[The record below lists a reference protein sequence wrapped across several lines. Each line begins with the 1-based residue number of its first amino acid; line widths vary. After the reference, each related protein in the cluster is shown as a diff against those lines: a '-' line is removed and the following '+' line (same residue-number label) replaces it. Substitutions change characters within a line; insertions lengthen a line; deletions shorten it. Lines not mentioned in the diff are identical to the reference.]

1 VVDAPQSAA
10 PGAPRRGSRVWLG
23 TYLATQSTLL
33 VAAGIAN
40 DPARAILQYVML
52 AGGTVVFTAAV
63 IIRRPSPAV
72 GWLVLVAASWA
83 VIACATATAVTY
95 GLGAHA
101 SVKSVVPV
109 ILAAVPLPVFGLG
122 LGLLSHS
129 VARSGPVDGL
139 DAAMTC
145 LCGFLLVWSFAIEP
159 VFVQSARAIAVAIV
173 IPVGALFVVS
183 LAVRIALGGGL
194 RDPATAVLLGAT
206 GLLVA
211 LALLKIIPTLGSGTF
226 RESIATSFVSAAY
239 GVVLGCIGLLPS
251 FPKPRHPPGAATTDL
266 TGQRLALFVFLALV
280 PLVAWGQQSQRH
292 AATTSM
298 VARQVPIAAS
308 AAFLALL
315 IARLSM
321 LARLAQ
327 RRSNALAFQAAHDP
341 LTGLANRS
349 ALTTYLELSGTEADT
364 TGTLLMLDIDNFKSI
379 NDVRGH
385 QAGDALLVDVARR
398 LQSAAPP
405 GAMVARLGG
414 DEFVVL
420 ARDTNEAA
428 ARALAERVVDLFRSP
443 YRVGD
448 DEVTVTTSIG
458 VVTMPERGTSAYD
471 RALRDADLALYDAK
485 SAGKNQYVM
494 R

>member
-10 PGAPRRGSRVWLG
+10 PGAPRHGSRVWLG
-23 TYLATQSTLL
+23 TYLATQSALL
-33 VAAGIAN
+33 VAAGVAV
-40 DPARAILQYVML
+40 DPTRAILQYVIVL
-52 AGGTVVFTAAV
+52 GGTVVLTASV
-63 IIRRPSPAV
+63 IIRRPSPTV
-72 GWLVLVAASWA
+72 GWLVVVAAAWA
-83 VIACATATAVTY
+83 VIACAAATAVTY
-95 GLGAHA
+95 GLGVHE
-101 SVKSVVPV
+101 SVRSVIPV
-109 ILAAVPLPVFGLG
+109 ILAAIPLPAFGLG
-122 LGLLSHS
+122 LGLLSRS

-159 VFVQSARAIAVAIV
+159 VFVESAAAIAIAIV
-173 IPVGALFVVS
+173 IPAGTLFVVS
-183 LAVRIALGGGL
+183 LAVRIVLGGGL
-194 RDPATAVLLGAT
+194 QDRATAVLLGAI

-211 LALLKIIPTLGSGTF
+211 LALLKIIPTVGTGTF
-226 RESIATSFVSAAY
+226 RESVATSFVLAAY
-239 GVVLGCIGLLPS
+239 GVVLGCIGLVPS

-266 TGQRLALFVFLALV
+266 TGRRLALFVFLALV
-280 PLVAWGQQSQRH
+280 PLVAWAQQSQRH
-292 AATTSM
+292 AATTST
-298 VARQVPIAAS
+298 VARQVPIATS

-315 IARLSM
+315 IARLSL

-349 ALTTYLELSGTEADT
+349 ALNTYLELTRTEADT
-364 TGTLLMLDIDNFKSI
+364 TSTLLMLDIDDFKSV
-379 NDVRGH
+379 NDARGH
-385 QAGDALLVDVARR
+385 QAGDALLVDVAHR

-420 ARDTNEAA
+420 AHDTDEAA
-428 ARALAERVVDLFRSP
+428 ARALAERVVGLFRSP
-443 YRVGD
+443 YRIGD
-448 DEVTVTTSIG
+448 EEFTVTTSIG
-458 VVTMPERGTSAYD
+458 VVSMPVRGTSAYD